1 MLTLSIAALLLQ
13 TTPTPATAA
22 GARNPSYSRDGRLA
36 VSVQGDLWIV
46 STHGEWTRL
55 TSGPAWDREPAWTPD
70 GAAIV
75 FSSDRAGN
83 FDLWRV
89 RVGPNGASGDAER
102 VTDSPLREGP
112 PTVDGHYVNLVS
124 ARHAESAWNPDG
136 KTIALAEISSD
147 AIPPVGYNGDP
158 DRTDDR
164 EANLLGASSGKL
176 WTVEAPSSPDQQLAE
191 QAGTPAF

>member
-36 VSVQGDLWIV
+36 VSVEGDLWIV

-89 RVGPNGASGDAER
+89 RVGPNGATGEPER
-102 VTDSPLREGP
+102 LTNSPEPEGEL
-112 PTVDGHYVNLVS
+112 TV
-124 ARHAESAWNPDG
+124 APDG
-136 KTIALAEISSD
+136 RIAFVRGQGAAARLWLRLPNGQEHPLGRSD
-147 AIPPVGYNGDP
+147 AP
-158 DRTDDR
+158 
-164 EANLLGASSGKL
+164 E
-176 WTVEAPSSPDQQLAE
+176 
-191 QAGTPAF
+191 